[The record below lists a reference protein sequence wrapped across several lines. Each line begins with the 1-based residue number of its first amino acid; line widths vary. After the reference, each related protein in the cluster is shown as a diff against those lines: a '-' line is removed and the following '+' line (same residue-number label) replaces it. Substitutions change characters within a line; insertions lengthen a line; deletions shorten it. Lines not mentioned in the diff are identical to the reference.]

1 MEVFTVRSQ
10 IRDVAKRWHDEYADE
25 IASPAYW
32 GSHGDACVVIYNQLL
47 ALDINAATTAVV
59 AAIIGNNTWIADPVI
74 CYECLLPAPALVGFP
89 IDVGD
94 GTEFFRLCADC
105 LRRASD
111 MLDKLDETA

>member
-10 IRDVAKRWHDEYADE
+10 IRDVAKRWLNHYGAHDAPKSAWGV
-25 IASPAYW
+25 ASPAN
-32 GSHGDACVVIYNQLL
+32 IYEQLA
-47 ALDINAATTAVV
+47 ALDVETATPADVV
-59 AAIIGNNTWIADPVI
+59 AIIGDYGWVADPVI
-74 CYECLLPAPALVGFP
+74 CDECLLPAPALVGFP

-94 GTEFFRLCADC
+94 GTEFHRLCADC